1 TPHRI
6 DIATGID
13 ISATYA
19 GQSTIALLGIVTQ
32 GTWRATL
39 IDGKYGGTGHDN
51 TGKTISLLGNFIT
64 TGTADPTY
72 PGVPDAPAGTPLT
85 FKLRGPTNLLLPQ
98 LGDLVST
105 DQLQTLSNKRITKRV
120 VSVSNANKP
129 NINVDTTD
137 VFRLTGQTATID
149 SFTEGLTGTP
159 TDGQELEIWVQEPP
173 PVVPGDS
180 PLERTITW
188 GPAYT

>member
-1 TPHRI
+1 
-6 DIATGID
+6 
-13 ISATYA
+13 
-19 GQSTIALLGIVTQ
+19 
-32 GTWRATL
+32 
-39 IDGKYGGTGHDN
+39 
-51 TGKTISLLGNFIT
+51 
-64 TGTADPTY
+64 DPTY

-105 DQLQTLSNKRITKRV
+105 DQPQTLSNKRITKRV

-188 GPAYT
+188 GPAYTDSLGMPLPENTVGLGGFYTKFVFNEELQLWVLTQHIDTINASTGAPP